1 MRDQGLGSW
10 PARRAR
16 MAPEATA
23 VVHDGG
29 SLSYGELAARVT
41 RLAHALRALGVGHGD
56 RVAYLGANHPALA
69 ETLFAANTLGAVFVP
84 LNTRLAAPELAFIL
98 GDAGAPVLLY
108 DAELTDVVDALRDDA
123 EVKHYVEVGSA
134 YEELL
139 ANAPDDPLDETVGL
153 DEVCMIQYTSG
164 TSGRPK
170 GVMLTH
176 ANIAWNCFNMLLDG
190 DIASDDVALVV
201 APMFHTAA
209 LNTVFLPGF
218 LKGGTSVLMHGFD
231 PDRVLDVIAEHRVT
245 RMFGVPAMYQAREPE
260 HSTPHCHHTVRRQWR
275 GPRLPAG
282 PTRKPVDGAGATSP
296 ASPTA
301 APARSAAPGPT
312 TTAPGTLGRQPGC
325 RRSPKGCRS
334 LRRKSPLE
342 VGHS

>member
-69 ETLFAANTLGAVFVP
+69 ETLFAANALGAVFVP

-98 GDAGAPVLLY
+98 GDSGATVLVFA
-108 DAELTDVVDALRDDA
+108 AERTEIVDAVRDDV
-123 EVKHYVEVGSA
+123 EVKHYVEVGKA

-139 ANAPDDPLDETVGL
+139 ASAPDNPLDETVGL

-176 ANIAWNCFNMLLDG
+176 ANIAWNCFNILLEV

-209 LNTVFLPGF
+209 LNAVFLPGF
-218 LKGGTSVLMHGFD
+218 LKGGTSVLMRGFD
-231 PDRVLDVIAEHRVT
+231 PERVLDVIAEHRVT
-245 RMFGVPAMYQAREPE
+245 RMFGVAAMYQAM
-260 HSTPHCHHTVRRQWR
+260 
-275 GPRLPAG
+275 
-282 PTRKPVDGAGATSP
+282 
-296 ASPTA
+296 
-301 APARSAAPGPT
+301 ARS
-312 TTAPGTLGRQPGC
+312 
-325 RRSPKGCRS
+325 
-334 LRRKSPLE
+334 
-342 VGHS
+342 